1 VVDDLVDRSIVSTV
15 RSCRLALDR
24 WVSVVLVLVVPLLFV
39 RGTFT
44 VFTIPKVTVVLVAAA
59 ALVTAEVAVAIS
71 WGVVGWSDQRV
82 EILAGLLVA
91 SVLASTV
98 VSDHPGLAFTG
109 VGVRYSGAL
118 TYIAY
123 AVILRSV
130 ARSVS
135 GRSVRMLVLSF
146 AAANVGVVCYGL
158 VQTFGRD
165 PLQWA
170 PSLSF
175 GVDTIST
182 LGNPNFAAAFTSI
195 SMPFLVGLALCP
207 KGYLPGRVL
216 SAAAVAPAA
225 VAIGHFRSLQGH
237 VAVMA
242 TVVVLL
248 VWLSARRGRALAES
262 VVFAVVFIGVL
273 GVAPLVVNQGM
284 MVVVVGVAGMALLM
298 LVLVMR
304 EEAWDA
310 RVEATE
316 GLRILSFRW
325 LWLLPVAAVP
335 VVGMLLFRG
344 WDRIEQA
351 LGERMWFW
359 DVGIRLFLDRP
370 ILGHGL
376 ETYGTRFAELRS
388 AGHAMVSPTHLSNSV
403 HSVPLGLLLGG
414 GLVLGAVYLAINGL
428 AAWCGV
434 RAIRRA
440 TGDDRIRLA
449 SVLAAWLAFHLQ
461 SLVSVDVAGLGVLHW
476 ILTGVLLG
484 HGLGGR
490 VRSVALPWSPNS
502 RESSRPRIGVFVV
515 VSAVLVALWS
525 GPVFAPLRADW
536 YHHHAMLA
544 LARSEPDVAL
554 IRIEEALLLQPSNPD
569 YAKLEAAIHRSA
581 GRYSEALAMSERAA
595 ELQPGNPRLALEAA
609 HDAVLVIG
617 GRNNLDQAI
626 RWYEELVRIDPMV
639 AWSEEAADF
648 FEAIGRHDRAE
659 ELRNGQAAGP
669 ESGG

>member
-1 VVDDLVDRSIVSTV
+1 VEDLADRPIVSTV
-15 RSCRLALDR
+15 RNAHLALDR
-24 WVSVVLVLVVPLLFV
+24 WVGAVLVLVAPLLFM

-44 VFTIPKVTVVLVAAA
+44 VFAIPKVTVVMVAAA
-59 ALVTAEVAVAIS
+59 VLVTGEVAAAIS
-71 WGVVGWSDQRV
+71 WGVVNRPDRRV
-82 EILAGLLVA
+82 EIMSGLLVA
-91 SVLASTV
+91 AVLVSTV
-98 VSDHPGLAFTG
+98 MSDHPEISFTG

-123 AVILRSV
+123 AVILRSA
-130 ARSVS
+130 ARCAS
-135 GRSVRMLVLSF
+135 GRNVRILVFAF
-146 AAANVGVVCYGL
+146 AAANVGVVFYGL
-158 VQTFGRD
+158 VQAFGRD
-165 PLQWA
+165 PFQWA
-170 PSLSF
+170 TSLSF

-182 LGNPNFAAAFTSI
+182 LGNPNFASALTAI
-195 SMPFLVGLALCP
+195 SLPFLVGLALSQE
-207 KGYLPGRVL
+207 GYLPGRVL
-216 SAAAVAPAA
+216 SGAAVGPAA
-225 VAIGHFRSLQGH
+225 VAIGHFRSLQGQ

-242 TVVVLL
+242 TVIVLL

-262 VVFAVVFIGVL
+262 VVFVVVFIGVL
-273 GVAPLVVNQGM
+273 GVAPLVASRGFT
-284 MVVVVGVAGMALLM
+284 VVVVGATVTALLF
-298 LVLVMR
+298 LTLIRR
-304 EEAWDA
+304 EKNWGAPEAA
-310 RVEATE
+310 AEKS
-316 GLRILSFRW
+316 RILSSRW
-325 LWLLPVAAVP
+325 LWLLPVTLVP
-335 VVGMLLFRG
+335 VIALFLLRG
-344 WDRIEQA
+344 WNWIGQA

-359 DVGIRLFLDRP
+359 DVGVRLFLDRP
-370 ILGHGL
+370 LFGNGL
-376 ETYGTRFAELRS
+376 ETYGTRFAELRPTE
-388 AGHAMVSPTHLSNSV
+388 HAMASPTHLTDTV

-414 GLVLGAVYLAINGL
+414 GLVLGIVYVAINGL

-490 VRSVALPWSPNS
+490 VRSVALPWTPRG
-502 RESSRPRIGVFVV
+502 RELSLPRIGVFVV

-525 GPVFAPLRADW
+525 GPVLAPLRADR

-554 IRIEEALLLQPSNPD
+554 IRIEEARLLQPSNPD

-617 GRNNLDQAI
+617 GRNNLDRAI
-626 RWYEELVRIDPMV
+626 RWYEELVRIDPML
-639 AWSEEAADF
+639 AWSEEAAYF

-659 ELRNGQAAGP
+659 ELRNGRAAGP